1 MTRAS
6 RLGRKFLH
14 SNLVI
19 LFLIASL
26 LLPKETYAD
35 DVSSSGAEP
44 LTPTTLDES
53 PLFGVQTYGNID
65 KTANYLPLLTKS
77 NGSGPETPDGLGSAP
92 LFGVQ
97 MYGNTGKTV
106 KYFPFLTESKAS
118 WLRVQIHWRSV
129 EPLNTTPNLYNWAS
143 VDGSV
148 AAALDTQINLILTI
162 ESAPG
167 WAATHKN
174 GPIDKVDISEFT
186 EFMQALVE
194 RYDGDGIDDAPGSP
208 VVNYFELYNEPDAN
222 CYGVFRWGAAGDK
235 YAAML
240 KAIAPAIK
248 QANPNA
254 KTVFGGIAFDWFNS
268 KSCDSNALSDNWPIK
283 GGPFV
288 FEFLDDVLKAGGGQ
302 YFDVMNFHFYSDFAP
317 NWNRFPGSNGLS
329 IGLLEK
335 TSYVRKKLQDYGV
348 GDKPMII
355 TEAGKHSNGAP
366 DDKSATP
373 TMQARHVVVIF
384 VQAMAAKVDALT
396 WWLLYDLALSDY
408 PLETGLVTRGD
419 PVPVK
424 KLAFDAYTSIVAELS
439 TAQFIRQFSPAETGL
454 SFDGF
459 PTMEVYKFH
468 DLTSNQTVKRIIYV
482 AWLNPMWEEVAATL
496 ELPAKQVTIRDIFG
510 AVKSTVKD
518 ADDGKMDNRTTV
530 GVTGE
535 PVYIEVEPADDINL
549 LFLSRISR

>member
-1 MTRAS
+1 MSQARRT
-6 RLGRKFLH
+6 GRKLLC
-14 SNLVI
+14 STLAI
-19 LFLIASL
+19 LLLAASL
-26 LLPKETYAD
+26 LLPREAYAD
-35 DVSSSGAEP
+35 EVPTSGAEP
-44 LTPTTLDES
+44 AAP
-53 PLFGVQTYGNID
+53 G
-65 KTANYLPLLTKS
+65 A
-77 NGSGPETPDGLGSAP
+77 LGTAP

-208 VVNYFELYNEPDAN
+208 VVNYFELYNEPDGH
-222 CYGVFRWGAAGDK
+222 CSGVFRWGAAGDK

-268 KSCDSNALSDNWPIK
+268 KSCDPNALTDNWPVK

-302 YFDVMNFHFYSDFAP
+302 YFDVMNFHFYSAFAP
-317 NWNRFPGSNGLS
+317 NWTRFPGSNGLS
-329 IGLLEK
+329 VGLLEK
-335 TSYVRKKLQDYGV
+335 TNYVRQKLQDYGV
-348 GDKPMII
+348 GDKPIII
-355 TEAGKHSNGAP
+355 TEAGHNSNP
-366 DDKSATP
+366 TP
-373 TMQARHVVVIF
+373 GNDTSQQMQAQF
-384 VQAMAAKVDALT
+384 VPVLFSQGMAGRLQILI
-396 WWLLYDLALSDY
+396 WWLLYDLTLDDY
-408 PLETGLVTRGD
+408 PFQNGLVTRGD
-419 PVPVK
+419 PIPEK
-424 KLAFDAYTSIVAELS
+424 KLAFDAYKTAVTQLGSASFVRTLS
-439 TAQFIRQFSPAETGL
+439 AAETGL
-454 SFDGF
+454 PLNGF
-459 PTMEVYKFH
+459 PTMEAYKFH
-468 DLTSNQTVKRIIYV
+468 ELTSNNTLKRIIYT
-482 AWLNPMWEEVAATL
+482 AWLDPMWEEANKTPKPL
-496 ELPAKQVTIRDIFG
+496 KLPAKQVTIRDIYG
-510 AVKSTVKD
+510 TVKATIQD

-530 GVTGE
+530 GITGE
-535 PVYIEVEPADDINL
+535 PVYIEVDPADNINL